1 MLIPGFVTLF
11 KDTDNKIHLY
21 FYPGIDNFNQY
32 YYNTLDL
39 SETRVKY
46 NEYKHY
52 DGSCEFVFESKNIIK
67 ITCKLISKYNDIEY
81 KTLYI

>member
-1 MLIPGFVTLF
+1 MLFPGFVTIF
-11 KDTDNKIHLY
+11 KDEHDKVHLY

-39 SETRVKY
+39 SDSKIKY
-46 NEYKHY
+46 RELQHT
-52 DGSCEFVFESKNIIK
+52 DGSREFIFDVKHIIR

-81 KTLYI
+81 KTLHL